1 MLKISLGTKPSF
13 FFCGS
18 IAMSRKTNSYLS
30 LDVSKLT
37 DKEVQGLL
45 RAQKTGA
52 IVINEGLELLENY
65 KKEPT
70 EDVKQETTLKEE
82 TQHGQETNEEGQ
94 QEVAKEVLTDAA
106 EDKPVQ
112 EEDKS
117 EEQPET
123 PVKQTR
129 NTRKKS

>member
-30 LDVSKLT
+30 LDVSTLA
-37 DKEVQGLL
+37 DKEIQGLL
-45 RAQKTGA
+45 RAHKTGA

-82 TQHGQETNEEGQ
+82 IQHGQETNEEGQ

-117 EEQPET
+117 EEQPKT

-129 NTRKKS
+129 TSRKKA